1 MHSNDSPAPIGI
13 IGGTALAELAGID
26 SDHALVDVETPF
38 GAPSGPMLA
47 GRLAGRDVRFVM
59 RHGPGHKLTPHRIN
73 YRANIRALADAGCR
87 QVIAIAAVGG
97 ITEPMRSG
105 RIVIPHQII
114 DYSWGRAHSF
124 YDDPDTGTLDHIDF
138 TTPYAQQLRDGL
150 IHAGQTLDMDPA
162 CHAVHGITQ
171 GPRLETAAE
180 IDRMARD
187 GCDIVGMTGMPEAAL
202 AREAGLD
209 YACCAVVVNK
219 AAGRSGGAA
228 IHAEIEA
235 TLAQG
240 IQDIEQILLAVVP
253 ALMD

>member
-1 MHSNDSPAPIGI
+1 MTSATTPNAAPIGI
-13 IGGTALAELAGID
+13 IGGTALADLALQE
-26 SDHALVDVETPF
+26 AETRDAISTVY
-38 GAPSGPMLA
+38 GTPSGPLVRGQLA
-47 GRLAGRDVRFVM
+47 GRAVCFVM
-59 RHGPGHKLTPHRIN
+59 RHGPGHKLAPHRIN
-73 YRANIRALADAGCR
+73 YRANIRALADAGCQ

-97 ITEPMRSG
+97 ITDAMRAG
-105 RIVIPHQII
+105 RIVIPDQII
-114 DYSWGRAHSF
+114 DYSWGRAHTF
-124 YDDPDTGTLDHIDF
+124 YDDPEGGALDHIDF
-138 TTPYAQQLRDGL
+138 TSPYGAPLADALARSAAEL
-150 IHAGQTLDMDPA
+150 ALDPA
-162 CHAVHGITQ
+162 VGGVHGVTQ

-235 TLAQG
+235 TLMRGMVDVRA
-240 IQDIEQILLAVVP
+240 ILDTTLAR
-253 ALMD
+253 L

>member
-1 MHSNDSPAPIGI
+1 MAVQDNAPIGI
-13 IGGTALAELAGID
+13 IGGTALAALAGLD
-26 SDHALVDVETPF
+26 DAQQPSTADTPF
-38 GAPSGPMLA
+38 GPPSGPLLR
-47 GRLAGRDVRFVM
+47 GRLATRDVCFVM
-59 RHGPGHKLTPHRIN
+59 RHGPGHKLAPHRIN

-105 RIVIPHQII
+105 RIVIPDQII

-124 YDDPDTGTLDHIDF
+124 YDDPDGGVLDHIDF
-138 TTPYAQQLRDGL
+138 TTPYATPLCEALIRGAEAAGL
-150 IHAGQTLDMDPA
+150 DPA
-162 CHAVHGITQ
+162 GSGVHGVTQ

-180 IDRMARD
+180 IDRMERD

-219 AAGRSGGAA
+219 AAGRSGGTA

-240 IQDIEQILLAVVP
+240 MVDIERLLEQTLP
-253 ALMD
+253 QL